1 MTHEF
6 KNMIDGYLSAME
18 IGLKAV
24 IATVVELDGSS
35 YRRPGVRMMLFEN
48 GHMTGAVSGGCVE
61 KEILK
66 QAGSVFETGISKMMT
81 YDGRFR
87 LGCEGVLYILIEKFS
102 PDAKMITSFKECLQN
117 RNSFS
122 IVSYYSKKLGSHAN
136 IGSVISFE
144 KEKQFSFLSSRNLS
158 TYKNLELEIV
168 KQQLN
173 PCFRLLIIGAEHDAA
188 QLSLMANNLGWEVQ
202 IITSPSDPQN
212 LEDFPG
218 AIQIHHVIPEEIDLT
233 LVDSNTAIVL
243 MTHNYAKDLRF
254 LLAIK
259 ETKSAYL
266 GLLGPSKRREKL
278 LNEFIDLYPEVDDLF
293 FDKVYGPVG
302 LNIGAETPQEISLS
316 ICSEILAVVRK
327 EEPKALKDKTGA
339 IHPKVSFIKDD

>member
-6 KNMIDGYLSAME
+6 KNLIEGYLSAKE
-18 IGLKAV
+18 IGLQAV
-24 IATVVELDGSS
+24 IATVVAIDGSS
-35 YRRPGVRMMLFEN
+35 YRRPGVRMMITEN

-66 QAGSVFETGISKMMT
+66 QAASVFDTGVSKMIT

-102 PDAKMITSFKECLQN
+102 LNVKMIESFKECLKY

-122 IVSYYSKKLGSHAN
+122 IISYYSKELGSHKD
-136 IGSVISFE
+136 IGSVISFNNE
-144 KEKQFSFLSSRNLS
+144 LKFSFLSSRNLKVHKS
-158 TYKNLELEIV
+158 KSLEIE
-168 KQQLN
+168 KQQLS

-188 QLSLMANNLGWEVQ
+188 QLSLMANNLGWEVH
-202 IITSPSDPQN
+202 IVTSPSDPQIV
-212 LEDFPG
+212 EDFPG
-218 AIQIHHVIPEEIDLT
+218 AFGIHHIIPEDIDLS
-233 LVDSNTAIVL
+233 LIDSNTAIVL

-254 LLAIK
+254 LLAVK
-259 ETKSAYL
+259 EAKPVYL

-278 LNEFIDLYPEVDDLF
+278 LNEFIDLYPEVDDSF
-293 FDKVYGPVG
+293 FDCVYGPVG

-316 ICSEILAVVRK
+316 ICSEILAVMRK
-327 EEPKALKDKTGA
+327 EEPKPLKDKVGA
-339 IHPKVSFIKDD
+339 IHPKVSFIKDE